1 MMTPSHRT
9 SGRIALGALGLVLV
23 SAGALITGTEA
34 SIADRL
40 PSWWPDGLP
49 GAVLVSPERLSDLRG
64 SAWWT
69 TSVIVLGTLLTAFF
83 ALWFIGLYGGGVR
96 SGRVRLPAPGGDL
109 RLRALRDV
117 LTRRTSSVD
126 GVARCEVRIRAKGH
140 HLHIRTRVWIH
151 PHIAPASVLPSLSTV
166 LTEARESLQPHAVS
180 GGTRIS
186 TTTRRHSGV
195 RQER

>member
-1 MMTPSHRT
+1 MAPSHRA

-23 SAGALITGTEA
+23 SAGALVTGTEA

-40 PSWWPDGLP
+40 PSWWPDNLP
-49 GAVLVSPERLSDLRG
+49 GAVLVSPERLSELRG

-96 SGRVRLPAPGGDL
+96 SDRVRLTAPGGDL

-126 GVARCEVRIRAKGH
+126 GVARCRVRIRAKGH
-140 HLHIRTRVWIH
+140 HLHIHTRVWIH
-151 PHIAPASVLPSLSTV
+151 PHTVPTAVLPSLSAV
-166 LTEARESLQPHAVS
+166 LTEAGESLRPHAVI

-186 TTTRRHSGV
+186 TTTRRHSRV
-195 RQER
+195 RRER